1 MTLICD
7 PWPFLFCCG
16 FRKDEMKSFWALPL
30 KQTTNVTQFDTK
42 ILVFPIF
49 FQKNLRNVRKD
60 MDDSKKSGTPRMIYF
75 SRVFHYNPS
84 ILGFSPYFWKHPYE
98 KGFHHQLI
106 GSTFFCRI
114 SSGFHRKAGATLEL
128 MPEWKSGGL
137 MMGWMGMD
145 GVGTQQ
151 GPGKHLVPGAK
162 TL

>member
-98 KGFHHQLI
+98 KRFPPPTDWFNLFLPNFFGFPPKGRCHL
-106 GSTFFCRI
+106 GVDARM
-114 SSGFHRKAGATLEL
+114 EV
-128 MPEWKSGGL
+128 GGTDD
-137 MMGWMGMD
+137 GMD
-145 GVGTQQ
+145 GDGWGWDPTGTRKA
-151 GPGKHLVPGAK
+151 PGSRC
-162 TL
+162 